1 MTETLESLSAM
12 LFFIGIAAYILG
24 YLLLGIVKVLDKMIK
39 SNEKAVKKYKMISEQ
54 QEIIELPCQELSM
67 PEVEAEKPN
76 QESLMPEVGI
86 NKLDLGSLKQ
96 QDKKIV
102 LEEIIKD
109 LDLIVM
115 RLKSLVEEESHG
127 KDHP

>member
-1 MTETLESLSAM
+1 KS
-12 LFFIGIAAYILG
+12 G
-24 YLLLGIVKVLDKMIK
+24 VLD
-39 SNEKAVKKYKMISEQ
+39 AVFRNVK
-54 QEIIELPCQELSM
+54 LNTL
-67 PEVEAEKPN
+67 
-76 QESLMPEVGI
+76 I

-127 KDHP
+127 KDHS

>member
-1 MTETLESLSAM
+1 
-12 LFFIGIAAYILG
+12 
-24 YLLLGIVKVLDKMIK
+24 MIK

-127 KDHP
+127 KDHS